1 MQAPPTAVEEQD
13 PVSASAPGCAPH
25 TYAPSAT
32 LARAT
37 YRHLLSS
44 SSLVP
49 SNPLRVIAHCD
60 VDAAYAAFEGRRL
73 GLDPHAVPLAV
84 QQWTGL
90 IAVSY
95 AARRAGVTRFMNIE
109 EAKQKCPDLRLVHV
123 STYAPGS
130 PVAGYNADPDPSTHK
145 VSLDP
150 YRQESL
156 KLLQIFKQGLPLG
169 AVEKASIDESYFDLT
184 IEVRRAILQA
194 HPHLSN
200 PPLTSDHPNP
210 LDAPLPLPVPNILA
224 WGGERG
230 EVVPAKPVSGP
241 VGDDMSIQAVS
252 TTSEE
257 RQCSWTDVALWFG
270 AGIMSDVRARVRE
283 TLGYTTSAGIASNK
297 TLAKLC
303 SSMHKPNMQT
313 TMLPAAV
320 PGFLQDLPF
329 QKIRFLGGQLGSA
342 MAEEWGN
349 STVGGLWHIGKDEMR
364 ARFGEE
370 SDWVW
375 NVLRGI
381 DHAPIVDRISTK
393 SMLAAKAVRPPIR
406 KMEEA
411 YHWLEI
417 LSTELGVRLN
427 TARQESEGLWP
438 KTLTVRWLVAG
449 GRPQSRQAR
458 FPYSKDFAGAPTLGG
473 ARGLASAS
481 EAVIP
486 DSEKEKATND
496 RMSQVQ
502 YSAGSAY
509 IFGRA
514 KDLWREAMG
523 ERLARAGSATGVQA
537 DNSKPIINISLQFS
551 GLEKLES
558 GQRGIEA
565 FLGADTSTSANS
577 NSNSNSS
584 GRATEGSP
592 GSRKFGNGASGQA
605 YTSRPDSAEQARQS
619 GNHKGIAK
627 LFGQLASPAENQQAA
642 LSSSS
647 VAPSSSSRG
656 ALKLEEDL
664 LLDDLDLP
672 DEGSSAPVQ
681 ARREWKCEECGQM
694 LSWTDELRL
703 VQSRPGDDPS
713 GSARALLARQDGAQ
727 DAEADFLAS
736 DEEGEREGLQSL
748 GQSNPS
754 NKTGN
759 QSACLTTPD
768 MEEEIMQ
775 SFHNRIQDHS
785 DFHYATKLAEQ
796 FGDARS
802 GNAKNAQP
810 SDAQDQRKKKTKRR
824 KLESFFA
831 KGK

>member
-1 MQAPPTAVEEQD
+1 MQAASTAVEEQD
-13 PVSASAPGCAPH
+13 PVAASAPGCAPH

-123 STYAPGS
+123 CTYAAKQKCPDLRLVHVSTYAPGS

-194 HPHLSN
+194 HPHLSK
-200 PPLTSDHPNP
+200 PPLMSDYANP

-230 EVVPAKPVSGP
+230 ELVPVKRVSCP

-252 TTSEE
+252 MTSEE
-257 RQCSWTDVALWFG
+257 RQCNWTDVALWFG
-270 AGIMSDVRARVRE
+270 AGIMSDVRTRVRE

-381 DHAPIVDRISTK
+381 DHAPILDRISTK

-406 KMEEA
+406 KVEEA

-427 TARQESEGLWP
+427 AARQESEGLWP

-458 FPYSKDFAGAPTLGG
+458 FPYSKEFVGAPILGG
-473 ARGLASAS
+473 AKGLVSAS
-481 EAVIP
+481 EAVNP
-486 DSEKEKATND
+486 ESEKEKATDD
-496 RMSQVQ
+496 RISQVQ

-514 KDLWREAMG
+514 KELWREAMG
-523 ERLARAGSATGVQA
+523 ERLARAGPATGVQA

-551 GLEKLES
+551 GLEKLE
-558 GQRGIEA
+558 
-565 FLGADTSTSANS
+565 T
-577 NSNSNSS
+577 
-584 GRATEGSP
+584 RA
-592 GSRKFGNGASGQA
+592 
-605 YTSRPDSAEQARQS
+605 
-619 GNHKGIAK
+619 
-627 LFGQLASPAENQQAA
+627 
-642 LSSSS
+642 
-647 VAPSSSSRG
+647 
-656 ALKLEEDL
+656 
-664 LLDDLDLP
+664 
-672 DEGSSAPVQ
+672 
-681 ARREWKCEECGQM
+681 
-694 LSWTDELRL
+694 
-703 VQSRPGDDPS
+703 
-713 GSARALLARQDGAQ
+713 
-727 DAEADFLAS
+727 
-736 DEEGEREGLQSL
+736 REG
-748 GQSNPS
+748 
-754 NKTGN
+754 
-759 QSACLTTPD
+759 
-768 MEEEIMQ
+768 
-775 SFHNRIQDHS
+775 R
-785 DFHYATKLAEQ
+785 
-796 FGDARS
+796 
-802 GNAKNAQP
+802 
-810 SDAQDQRKKKTKRR
+810 
-824 KLESFFA
+824 
-831 KGK
+831 